1 MDYKLTDFLPTTKK
15 ECELRGW
22 DELDVILFSGD
33 AYVDHPSFGSA
44 ILGRILEANGYR
56 VAIVPQPDWH
66 GDFRDFKK
74 LGRPRLFF
82 GVSPGA
88 MDSMVNRYTANRR
101 MRSEDAFSPDSRHDM
116 RPDYPS
122 IVYTQIL
129 KKLFPD
135 VPVALGGIEASLRRI
150 SHYDYWKDE
159 LRKCILCDSGA
170 DLILYGMGERSIVEL
185 ANAFAEGK
193 TMDEIHEMPQVAF
206 YCKEKDIPGGFKD
219 DDIILHSHEECLHN
233 KKGQAENVR
242 HLEEEANKMHA
253 QRMIQEVDGKYV
265 VVNPPFPLMTT
276 EELDAAFDLPYT
288 RLPHPKYK
296 GKTIPAYE
304 MIKFSVN
311 LHRGCFGGCSFC
323 TISAHQGKFV
333 VCRSKES
340 ILKEVKK
347 IIAMP
352 DFKGYLSDLGG
363 PSANMYGMHGKNQK
377 ACEVCKRPSCVNPQI
392 CPNLNTD
399 HSKLLEIYHAVDALP
414 GIKKSFIGSGVR
426 YDLLLHKS
434 KDEKVNQAAREYT
447 RELITKHVSGRLK
460 VAPEHTSPEVLKFM
474 RKPSFD
480 LFYEFKR
487 IFDKINKEEGLN
499 QQIIPY
505 FISSHPGCH
514 EEDMAELA
522 VITKGLDFH
531 LEQVQDFTPTPMT
544 ISTETWYT
552 GYDPY
557 TLEPVFSAKTQK
569 EKLAQRMFFFW
580 YKPEE
585 RRAIESELR
594 RIGRSDLIAKL
605 YDKRDMRGGH
615 PSSRFDEKAVGS
627 TYDNPGVGR
636 GARGKNRQGNS
647 SYGSNSGRNG
657 RNQSYQPKGYGNV
670 GCYDEDKY
678 LNNGKPLN
686 ARNRNDGS
694 QRPLSP
700 RELAKSVK
708 EQLKAEKGSGFFKD
722 KKKKSFNP
730 NFDEGNHRR
739 GDASQ
744 NRGNGRKNEN
754 GKQNYGNGRNSGSF
768 TGENRNK
775 GNNGRRNKR

>member
-33 AYVDHPSFGSA
+33 AYVDHPSFGPA

-311 LHRGCFGGCSFC
+311 LQRGCFGGCSFC

-605 YDKRDMRGGH
+605 YDKRDMKSGH
-615 PSSRFDEKAVGS
+615 PSARFDAKAIGS

-686 ARNRNDGS
+686 ARNHHEGS

-739 GDASQ
+739 GDMNQ
-744 NRGNGRKNEN
+744 NRGNG
-754 GKQNYGNGRNSGSF
+754 KQNHGNGRNSGSF
-768 TGENRNK
+768 SGDNRNK
-775 GNNGRRNKR
+775 GNSGRRGKR

>member
-605 YDKRDMRGGH
+605 YDKRDMKGGH
-615 PSSRFDEKAVGS
+615 TSARFDEKAVGS

-647 SYGSNSGRNG
+647 SYGPNSGRNG

-686 ARNRNDGS
+686 ARNHHEGS

-708 EQLKAEKGSGFFKD
+708 EQLKADKGSGFFKD

-739 GDASQ
+739 GDMSQ
-744 NRGNGRKNEN
+744 NRGNG
-754 GKQNYGNGRNSGSF
+754 KQNHGNGRNSGSF
-768 TGENRNK
+768 SGDNRNK
-775 GNNGRRNKR
+775 GNSGRRGKR